1 MSKRAL
7 FLTVA
12 LFMAVAMSAKVYIPL
27 VKSVPPGT
35 AGGGAAR
42 VGIRTF
48 SYTLLA
54 YYANDTLYVEHPSDA
69 VSNVVIFD
77 DQTQQQVI
85 NCTFNGDNSN
95 GKVPIGSLS
104 SYT

>member
-7 FLTVA
+7 FLSVA

-42 VGIRTF
+42 VSERIL
-48 SYTLLA
+48 SYSLLA
-54 YYANDTLYVEHPSDA
+54 YYEVDTLYIQYP
-69 VSNVVIFD
+69 FM
-77 DQTQQQVI
+77 
-85 NCTFNGDNSN
+85 
-95 GKVPIGSLS
+95 KL
-104 SYT
+104 